1 METCSRCRGIR
12 VHDPVE
18 TPFTMAWNTHQVR
31 RRWHLLTRSSESDTR
46 RGPLEIVL
54 VGTTQSMA
62 SPRSTLAG
70 IAVAVRRCWQ
80 RCCLTVRKLTST
92 RGLRSVEIAD
102 VIPVAL
108 AGCHLP
114 SRPAGAPGQAQ
125 VILGAVQA
133 AIRGNLLQ
141 SS

>member
-1 METCSRCRGIR
+1 MRDQTPRLDLHLAHAKIRDLRGHRRQGSAIDNNTFYR
-12 VHDPVE
+12 VARPQGWLGSK
-18 TPFTMAWNTHQVR
+18 PAWMPGPLTTSPIGGSTSVNGSCQVR

-80 RCCLTVRKLTST
+80 RCCLTVR
-92 RGLRSVEIAD
+92 
-102 VIPVAL
+102 
-108 AGCHLP
+108 
-114 SRPAGAPGQAQ
+114 
-125 VILGAVQA
+125 
-133 AIRGNLLQ
+133 
-141 SS
+141 